1 MYINE
6 PNLYRLIVKSR
17 KPEAER
23 FEARVMEDVLPTI
36 RKTGAY
42 STTRRTKAEPGSYQL
57 TAGEVHHLHGVFCMV
72 DMMRD
77 TLRELEPPLRL
88 LNSPIAPRVFDSWH
102 EIGMFI
108 GSLKKLR
115 SHCGEHYQAME
126 RRVLGQ

>member
-1 MYINE
+1 
-6 PNLYRLIVKSR
+6 
-17 KPEAER
+17 
-23 FEARVMEDVLPTI
+23 
-36 RKTGAY
+36 
-42 STTRRTKAEPGSYQL
+42 
-57 TAGEVHHLHGVFCMV
+57 MV